1 LRELRSEEIPDPLE
15 EQSHPGGVKRFA
27 RDILEI
33 SLISLFLF
41 ISINALSARIRIES
55 VSMEPTLYAG
65 NFVVVNKLAYQF
77 AEPSRGD
84 IIVFHYPPNPEQD
97 PYIKRVIGL
106 PGDNV
111 IVKEGEVLI
120 NGVRI
125 AEPYLESPTR
135 QGGEWIIPSDS
146 LFVMGDN
153 RNNSSDSR
161 SWGMVP
167 VENVIGKALVV
178 YWPPNKWELLG
189 SSFAIAAESEP

>member
-1 LRELRSEEIPDPLE
+1 MKDFRSEQIPDPQL
-15 EQSHPGGVKRFA
+15 EQSPRGGVKRFA

-41 ISINALSARIRIES
+41 ISINTLSARIRIES

-65 NFVVVNKLAYQF
+65 NFVVVNKLAYRF
-77 AEPSRGD
+77 ADPSRGD
-84 IIVFHYPPNPEQD
+84 IIVFRYPPNPEQV

-106 PGDNV
+106 PGDHLEV
-111 IVKEGEVLI
+111 RSGEVQI

-125 AEPYLESPTR
+125 AEPYLHSSTR
-135 QGGEWIIPSDS
+135 QGGEWTVPPDS

-161 SWGMVP
+161 SWGFVP
-167 VENVIGKALVV
+167 MENVIGKALVV
-178 YWPPNKWELLG
+178 YWPPNKWELLDR
-189 SSFAIAAESEP
+189 SYAVAAEP